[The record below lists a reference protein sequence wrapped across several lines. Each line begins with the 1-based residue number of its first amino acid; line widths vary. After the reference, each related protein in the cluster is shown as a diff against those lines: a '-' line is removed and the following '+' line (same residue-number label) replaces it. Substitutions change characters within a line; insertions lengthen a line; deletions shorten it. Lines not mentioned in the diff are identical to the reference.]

1 MVSAGK
7 LIRKV
12 LIEYKTQLADAYGS
26 LVDTWGTHAT
36 WWAAIIPVTGREY
49 VSDGKVNSEVTTRMR
64 GRYLNGITPIM
75 RVKYGTRIFSI
86 VAVINIDERNR
97 EIEIL
102 AKEII

>member
-1 MVSAGK
+1 
-7 LIRKV
+7 
-12 LIEYKTQLADAYGS
+12 
-26 LVDTWGTHAT
+26 
-36 WWAAIIPVTGREY
+36 
-49 VSDGKVNSEVTTRMR
+49 VNSEVTTRMR
-64 GRYLNGITPIM
+64 GRYLNGISSIM

>member
-12 LIEYKTQLADAYGS
+12 LIEYKTQLADVYGA

-36 WWAAIIPVTGREY
+36 WWAQIIPTTGREY
-49 VSDGKVNSEVTTRMR
+49 VESGKVSSEVTTRMR
-64 GRYLNGITPIM
+64 GRYLNGISPVM

-86 VAVINIDERNR
+86 VAIINIDERNK

-102 AKEII
+102 AKEVI

>member
-1 MVSAGK
+1 MVNAGK

-12 LIEYKTQLADAYGS
+12 TIEYKTQLADAYGA
-26 LVDTWGTHAT
+26 LVDTWGTYAT
-36 WWAAIIPVTGREY
+36 WWAQVIPTTGSES
-49 VSDGKVNSEVTTRMR
+49 VANGKVSSEVTTRMR
-64 GRYLNGITPIM
+64 GRYLNGISPIM